1 VVSTATSRI
10 GRTQFNWVVTGGAA
24 LINIGLNVALIPSY
38 GLMGAAVATLVA
50 FTAMFAAMSIYSQR
64 LYPVPYQWR
73 RVVLIAAVSGGLLA
87 AGKALHPPLALALA
101 LSAVFPLALAPLGFY
116 EAAEWRVLRRAVAIR
131 R

>member
-1 VVSTATSRI
+1 MSTATSRI
-10 GRTQFNWVVTGGAA
+10 GRTQFNWVVTGAAAA
-24 LINIGLNVALIPSY
+24 LNVGLNLALIPSY
-38 GLMGAAVATLVA
+38 GLMGAAIATLAA
-50 FTAMFAAMSIYSQR
+50 FAAMFVAMSIYSQR

-87 AGKALHPPLALALA
+87 VGKAVHPPLAVAIV
-101 LSAVFPLALAPLGFY
+101 LSAIFPLVLAPLGFY